1 MAGKRAIRTR
11 SISRRPYKKKAT
23 PKPRFKLM
31 RSPNYP
37 ARPVSTRATLKYC
50 DYGIQLDPAVGT
62 AAVRVF
68 NANGLFDPD
77 FAFGGHQ
84 PAGFDQYMALYHEY
98 VVLGSTIKVWAV
110 NGDATSAQII
120 WVSLEDYPAS
130 SVDLR
135 QYIENG
141 NTVWTMLDN
150 ASGASPSKVLNH
162 RADIAKFS
170 TQKIL
175 NEDSFAGNASRNP
188 DDSHYFHVG
197 VASHSPTY
205 NATPV
210 TICVEITYD
219 VIFRDPALTDLS

>member
-1 MAGKRAIRTR
+1 MVGKRIRAR
-11 SISRRPYKKKAT
+11 SSSSRPYKKKAM

-31 RSPNYP
+31 RSPNVP

-50 DYGIQLDPAVGT
+50 DYGIQIDPGVGT

-68 NANGLFDPD
+68 NANGLYDPD
-77 FAFGGHQ
+77 FASGGHQ

-98 VVLGSTIKVWAV
+98 VVLGSTIKVWGV
-110 NGDATSAQII
+110 NGDGTSPQILWI
-120 WVSLEDYPAS
+120 SLEDYATS

-141 NTVWTMLDN
+141 NTVWTVLDN
-150 ASGASPSKVLNH
+150 GTGGNQSKVLNH
-162 RADIAKFS
+162 KADIAKFS

-175 NEDSFAGNASRNP
+175 DEDSFAGNASSNP
-188 DDSHYFHVG
+188 DDSHYYHVG
-197 VASHSPTY
+197 CASHSPTY
-205 NATPV
+205 NASPV
-210 TICVEITYD
+210 TLCVEITYD